1 MESSLTS
8 RAIGAGKSACAA
20 LLPAACALTLYSG
33 CALVL
38 VMGCAHMEAP
48 PGGPTDTKRP
58 YVAAVLPAPDAVNA
72 PRDLDARIKFSE
84 WVAPDAERGKVYLV
98 PPLTRKLRTK
108 LAGDELAVTSA
119 GRLDTNTTYIL
130 GVLGSVKDIN
140 GQPLEN
146 PMQLAFSTG
155 PTLDSGRLA
164 GTVVP
169 FQNRPAAGA
178 FAALYPRGQELR
190 ARFQHLTHRNDS
202 VVVPSA
208 QPDPRKEKPAYIAPA
223 DSLGRYSFKRLRP
236 GRYGLVG
243 FQDINGDLNPNVG
256 AEGLGI
262 GPSVDI
268 AAAQGEDQTLA
279 LAPYDTVPLRLA
291 EARWVGERMQG
302 GKTQGTVRLK
312 FNKPPHPI
320 ELLRREAYA
329 VKKVKG
335 AALTVFEVCLNPISG
350 DVELAVGGL
359 DPDSLYEAS
368 CPSLRDPFGNLA
380 DTARNRATF
389 KADTSVRD
397 TAKAELVLLG
407 PRKVSG
413 EVTRLPLERIVP
425 GRGAL
430 VYHPRLLTDSA
441 LAWLR
446 SHLVV
451 KADTIP
457 VAWTLSKT
465 SHHEFWLQ
473 FAWNLPLKGQRLVLG
488 FLPDSVTV
496 NTAPGQAP
504 APKTGA
510 ATPPAQTAPVAAP
523 PKPGTPAAPAAPGA
537 PKPAT
542 PAETPANLSP
552 KNAGA
557 TKDSIPAKPT
567 APQPVTFATFT
578 VAEAAKFGSVKFRQ
592 DRSAFGSRLVLRGIG
607 APWEFT
613 RLTPSAEEVVVDSL
627 PDGLYAVDYFR
638 DMNGDGVWQSG
649 SLAPWALQEPYV
661 HWADSVEV
669 KAGGV
674 NRGDGRRPG
683 ATGSARAGVSADSS
697 KTVGSSVGTERVL
710 AWPPRW

>member
-1 MESSLTS
+1 M
-8 RAIGAGKSACAA
+8 AVKV
-20 LLPAACALTLYSG
+20 ACALTL
-33 CALVL
+33 LT
-38 VMGCAHMEAP
+38 GCAHMEAP
-48 PGGPTDTKRP
+48 PGGPLDSKRP
-58 YVAAVLPAPDAVNA
+58 YVSAILPAPDAVNA

-84 WVAPDAERGKVYLV
+84 WVAPDADRGKVYLV
-98 PPLTRKLRTK
+98 PPLTRKLKTR
-108 LAGDELAVTSA
+108 LSGDELAVTSA
-119 GRLDTNTTYIL
+119 GRLDSNTTYIL

-140 GQPLEN
+140 GLPLEN

-155 PTLDSGRLA
+155 PTLDSGKLA

-208 QPDPRKEKPAYIAPA
+208 QPDPRKEKPTYIAPA

-256 AEGLGI
+256 AEALAI

-268 AAAQGEDQTLA
+268 AAAQGDDQTLA

-291 EARWVGERMQG
+291 EARWAGERMQG
-302 GKTQGTVRLK
+302 GKTLGTVRLK

-329 VKKVKG
+329 VKKAKG
-335 AALTVFEVCLNPISG
+335 AALTVFEVCLNPVSG

-359 DPDSLYEAS
+359 DPDSSYEAS
-368 CPSLRDPFGNLA
+368 CPGLRDPFGNLA

-389 KADTSVRD
+389 KADTAMRD
-397 TAKAELVLLG
+397 SSKAEMVLMG

-413 EVTRLPLERIVP
+413 EVKPLPLDRYVP
-425 GRGAL
+425 SRGAL
-430 VYHPRLLTDSA
+430 VYHPRLLTDSTI
-441 LAWLR
+441 AWLR

-451 KADTIP
+451 KADTTPI
-457 VAWTLSKT
+457 AWTLSRT

-473 FAWNLPLKGQRLVLG
+473 FTWNLPLKGQRLVLG
-488 FLPDSVTV
+488 LLPDSVT
-496 NTAPGQAP
+496 AI
-504 APKTGA
+504 A
-510 ATPPAQTAPVAAP
+510 A
-523 PKPGTPAAPAAPGA
+523 KPSAPAAPVPPPSA
-537 PKPAT
+537 KPA
-542 PAETPANLSP
+542 AA
-552 KNAGA
+552 A
-557 TKDSIPAKPT
+557 KDSVPAKPA
-567 APQPVTFATFT
+567 APQPAIFANYT
-578 VAEAAKFGSVKFRQ
+578 VADAAKFGSVKFRQ
-592 DRSAFGSRLVLRGIG
+592 DRSAFGSRLVLRAIG
-607 APWEFT
+607 APWEFS
-613 RLTPSAEEVVVDSL
+613 RVTPSAEEVVVDSL

-649 SLAPWALQEPYV
+649 SLSPWALQEPYV
-661 HWADSVEV
+661 HWADSVDV

-674 NRGDGRRPG
+674 NRGDGSRPG
-683 ATGSARAGVSADSS
+683 APRSAGPGVSADSS
-697 KTVGSSVGTERVL
+697 KTVGSSAGAERVL
-710 AWPPRW
+710 AWPPSW